1 MNQVSETFTKSER
14 LCSRKAIAQLF
25 EEGNSFFSYPY
36 QVVWMNS
43 PSEIPFPAQ
52 VAISVSKRGF
62 KLAVTR
68 NRIRRRIKES
78 YRKNKQ
84 LLYDA
89 LDIDRK
95 KIIFIIIFKANSV
108 PDFKFVEKSMKEML
122 NGFISALKDTSPK
135 C

>member
-1 MNQVSETFTKSER
+1 MNQISETFTKSER
-14 LCSRKAIAQLF
+14 LCSKKAIAQLF
-25 EEGNSFFSYPY
+25 EEGNSFFLYPY

-52 VAISVSKRGF
+52 VAISVAKRGF
-62 KLAVTR
+62 KMAVTR
-68 NRIRRRIKES
+68 NLIRRRIKEV

-89 LDIDRK
+89 LNADGR

-108 PDFKFVEKSMKEML
+108 PDFKFLEKSMKDML
-122 NGFISALKDTSPK
+122 ISFISNLKDPS
-135 C
+135 